1 MFGRKKYDSECQ
13 GRYTGEG
20 VIDGRRFNESGGT
33 APTDGIQ
40 VEAYIGFNT
49 AHAGGNMRYPVYEY
63 TVNGT
68 TYRRAKTGV
77 SYNSGHVAKNE
88 GQALQGAVQF
98 SRPGR
103 FKSKIKSNDKRP
115 ALF

>member
-20 VIDGRRFNESGGT
+20 VIDGRHFNESGGT

-77 SYNSGHVAKNE
+77 SYNSGHVAKMKDKPCKVLYNS
-88 GQALQGAVQF
+88 AD
-98 SRPGR
+98 PGDL
-103 FKSKIKSNDKRP
+103 KAK
-115 ALF
+115 

>member
-13 GRYTGEG
+13 GRYTGED

-40 VEAYIGFNT
+40 VEAKIGFNT

-77 SYNSGHVAKNE
+77 SYNSGHVAKMKDKPCKVLYNS
-88 GQALQGAVQF
+88 AD
-98 SRPGR
+98 PGD
-103 FKSKIKSNDKRP
+103 SKAK
-115 ALF
+115 

>member
-20 VIDGRRFNESGGT
+20 VIDGRRFNESGST

-49 AHAGGNMRYPVYEY
+49 AHSGGNMRYPVYEY

-77 SYNSGHVAKNE
+77 SYNSGHVAKMKDKPCKVLYNS
-88 GQALQGAVQF
+88 AD
-98 SRPGR
+98 PGD
-103 FKSKIKSNDKRP
+103 SKAK
-115 ALF
+115 

>member
-49 AHAGGNMRYPVYEY
+49 
-63 TVNGT
+63 
-68 TYRRAKTGV
+68 K
-77 SYNSGHVAKNE
+77 
-88 GQALQGAVQF
+88 L
-98 SRPGR
+98 
-103 FKSKIKSNDKRP
+103 
-115 ALF
+115 

>member
-1 MFGRKKYDSECQ
+1 MQLRDKRRSAVAATQIAGVGRIVKYVS
-13 GRYTGEG
+13 
-20 VIDGRRFNESGGT
+20 
-33 APTDGIQ
+33 DGIQ

-77 SYNSGHVAKNE
+77 SYNSGHVAKMKDKPCKVLYNS
-88 GQALQGAVQF
+88 AD
-98 SRPGR
+98 PGD
-103 FKSKIKSNDKRP
+103 SKAK
-115 ALF
+115 

>member
-49 AHAGGNMRYPVYEY
+49 AHAGGNMRYPVYEH

-77 SYNSGHVAKNE
+77 SYNSGHVAKMKDKPCKVLYNS
-88 GQALQGAVQF
+88 AD
-98 SRPGR
+98 PGD
-103 FKSKIKSNDKRP
+103 SKAK
-115 ALF
+115 